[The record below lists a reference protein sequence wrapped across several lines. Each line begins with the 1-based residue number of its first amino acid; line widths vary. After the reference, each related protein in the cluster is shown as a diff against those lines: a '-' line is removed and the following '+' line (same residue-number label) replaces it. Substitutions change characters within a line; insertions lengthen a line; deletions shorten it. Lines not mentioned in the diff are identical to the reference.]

1 MSYTVIDNE
10 IIRADLKATQKIV
23 LITILSYHNKERGYS
38 YPSHSDLMR
47 DCCIKDKNTL
57 IKAIKDLEA
66 LGYLRKETIKGV
78 GNRYYIE
85 EVGENKTTEKISSVK
100 NPTGGVWKTQLEVCE
115 KPNTI
120 NTKTNTKINTNNKKE
135 KEKTNIDKIINTYTE
150 NNSLV
155 EAIKDFIKMRKTIKK
170 PITDRG
176 LKMILNKLDQY
187 GNDDLEK
194 IEILENSIMN
204 CWQGVFELKNKKVPS
219 GIGTQNKNNN
229 VNPSICKQV
238 NKYTQETKVRGWGV

>member
-204 CWQGVFELKNKKVPS
+204 CWQGVFELKNKKVPTA
-219 GIGTQNKNNN
+219 IGTQNKNNN
-229 VNPSICKQV
+229 VNPSICD
-238 NKYTQETKVRGWGV
+238 NKGKYSRGVEVW

>member
-78 GNRYYIE
+78 GNRYYVE

-194 IEILENSIMN
+194 IEILENSIVN
-204 CWQGVFELKNKKVPS
+204 CWQGVFELKNKKVPTA
-219 GIGTQNKNNN
+219 IGTQNKNNN
-229 VNPSICKQV
+229 VNPSICTSRR
-238 NKYTQETKVRGWGV
+238 KYTQACDIG

>member
-135 KEKTNIDKIINTYTE
+135 KEKTNIDKIINAYTE

-187 GNDDLEK
+187 GDNDLEK

-204 CWQGVFELKNKKVPS
+204 CWQGVFELKNKKVPTA
-219 GIGTQNKNNN
+219 IGTQNKNNN
-229 VNPSICKQV
+229 VNPSICD
-238 NKYTQETKVRGWGV
+238 NKGKYSRGVEVW

>member
-135 KEKTNIDKIINTYTE
+135 KEKTNIDKIINAYTE

-204 CWQGVFELKNKKVPS
+204 CWQGVFELKNKKEPIAVGS
-219 GIGTQNKNNN
+219 ENKNIKVNN
-229 VNPSICKQV
+229 SICKQV
-238 NKYTQETKVRGWGV
+238 NKYTQKVEVGGWGV

>member
-135 KEKTNIDKIINTYTE
+135 KEKTNIDKIINAYTE

-194 IEILENSIMN
+194 IEILENSIVN
-204 CWQGVFELKNKKVPS
+204 CWQGVFELKNKKVPTA
-219 GIGTQNKNNN
+219 IGTQNKNNN

>member
-135 KEKTNIDKIINTYTE
+135 KEKTNIDKIINAYTE

-204 CWQGVFELKNKKVPS
+204 CWQGVFELKNKKAPTA
-219 GIGTQNKNNN
+219 IGTQENNK
-229 VNPSICKQV
+229 VNSSICKQV
-238 NKYTQETKVRGWGV
+238 NKYTQKVEVGGWGV

>member
-78 GNRYYIE
+78 GNRYYVE

-135 KEKTNIDKIINTYTE
+135 KEKTNIDKIINAYTE

-204 CWQGVFELKNKKVPS
+204 CWQGVFELKNKKVPTA
-219 GIGTQNKNNN
+219 IGTQNKNIN
-229 VNPSICKQV
+229 VNPSICTSRR
-238 NKYTQETKVRGWGV
+238 KYTQACDIG

>member
-78 GNRYYIE
+78 GNRYYVE

-135 KEKTNIDKIINTYTE
+135 KEKTNIDKIINAYTE

-204 CWQGVFELKNKKVPS
+204 CWQGVFELKNKKVPTA
-219 GIGTQNKNNN
+219 IGTQNKNNN

>member
-1 MSYTVIDNE
+1 MSYTVIDNK

-135 KEKTNIDKIINTYTE
+135 KEKTNIDKIINAYTE

-194 IEILENSIMN
+194 IEILENSIVN
-204 CWQGVFELKNKKVPS
+204 CWQGVFELKNKKVPTA
-219 GIGTQNKNNN
+219 IGTQNKNNN

>member
-100 NPTGGVWKTQLEVCE
+100 NPTGGVLKTQLEVCE

-135 KEKTNIDKIINTYTE
+135 KEKTNIDKIINAYTE

-170 PITDRG
+170 PVTDRG

-194 IEILENSIMN
+194 IEILENSIVN
-204 CWQGVFELKNKKVPS
+204 CWQGVFELKNKKVPTA
-219 GIGTQNKNNN
+219 IGTQNKNIN
-229 VNPSICKQV
+229 VNPSICTSRR
-238 NKYTQETKVRGWGV
+238 KYTQACDIG

>member
-78 GNRYYIE
+78 GNRYYVE

-100 NPTGGVWKTQLEVCE
+100 NPTGGVWETQLEVCE

-135 KEKTNIDKIINTYTE
+135 KEKTNIDKIINAYTE

-204 CWQGVFELKNKKVPS
+204 CWQGVFELKNKKVPTA
-219 GIGTQNKNNN
+219 IGTQNKNIN
-229 VNPSICKQV
+229 VNPSICTSRR
-238 NKYTQETKVRGWGV
+238 KYTQACDIG

>member
-78 GNRYYIE
+78 GNRYYVE

-135 KEKTNIDKIINTYTE
+135 KEKTNIDKIINAYTE

-204 CWQGVFELKNKKVPS
+204 CWQGVFELKNKKVPTA
-219 GIGTQNKNNN
+219 IGTQNKNNN
-229 VNPSICKQV
+229 VNPSICTSRR
-238 NKYTQETKVRGWGV
+238 KYTQACDIG

>member
-100 NPTGGVWKTQLEVCE
+100 NPTGGVWKTQLEVYE

-135 KEKTNIDKIINTYTE
+135 KEKTNIDKIINAYTE

-187 GNDDLEK
+187 GNNDLEK

-204 CWQGVFELKNKKVPS
+204 CWQGVFELKNKKVPTA
-219 GIGTQNKNNN
+219 IGTQNKNNN

>member
-78 GNRYYIE
+78 GNRYYVE

-100 NPTGGVWKTQLEVCE
+100 KPTGGVWKTQLEVCE

-135 KEKTNIDKIINTYTE
+135 KEKTNIDKIINAYTE

-204 CWQGVFELKNKKVPS
+204 CWQGVFELKNKKVPTA
-219 GIGTQNKNNN
+219 IGTQNKNNN

>member
-78 GNRYYIE
+78 GNRYYVE

-155 EAIKDFIKMRKTIKK
+155 EAIKDFIKMRKTVKK

-204 CWQGVFELKNKKVPS
+204 CWQGVFELKNKKVPTA
-219 GIGTQNKNNN
+219 IGTQNKNIN
-229 VNPSICKQV
+229 VNPSICTSRR
-238 NKYTQETKVRGWGV
+238 KYTQACDIG

>member
-66 LGYLRKETIKGV
+66 LGYLKKETIKGV

-85 EVGENKTTEKISSVK
+85 EVGKNKTTEKISSVK

-187 GNDDLEK
+187 GDNDLEK

-219 GIGTQNKNNN
+219 GIGTQTKNIN
-229 VNPSICKQV
+229 VNPSICTSRR
-238 NKYTQETKVRGWGV
+238 KYTQACDIG

>member
-100 NPTGGVWKTQLEVCE
+100 KPTGGVWKTQLEVCE

-135 KEKTNIDKIINTYTE
+135 KEKTNIDKIINAYTE

-176 LKMILNKLDQY
+176 LRGILNKLDQY
-187 GNDDLEK
+187 GDNDLEK

-204 CWQGVFELKNKKVPS
+204 CWQGVFELKNKKVPTA
-219 GIGTQNKNNN
+219 IGTQNKNNN

>member
-135 KEKTNIDKIINTYTE
+135 KEKTNIDKIINAYTE

-204 CWQGVFELKNKKVPS
+204 CWQGVFELKNKKVPTA
-219 GIGTQNKNNN
+219 IGTQNKNNN
-229 VNPSICKQV
+229 VNPSICD
-238 NKYTQETKVRGWGV
+238 NKGKYSRGVEVW

>member
-78 GNRYYIE
+78 GNRYYVE

-135 KEKTNIDKIINTYTE
+135 KEKTNIDKIINAYTE

-204 CWQGVFELKNKKVPS
+204 CWQGVFELKNKKVPTA
-219 GIGTQNKNNN
+219 IGTQNKNNN
-229 VNPSICKQV
+229 VNHSICD
-238 NKYTQETKVRGWGV
+238 NKGKYSRGVEVW

>member
-57 IKAIKDLEA
+57 IKAIKDLET

-85 EVGENKTTEKISSVK
+85 EVGEDKTTEKISSVK

-204 CWQGVFELKNKKVPS
+204 CWQGVFELKNKKVPTA
-219 GIGTQNKNNN
+219 IGTQNKNNN
-229 VNPSICKQV
+229 VNPSICTSRR
-238 NKYTQETKVRGWGV
+238 KYTQACDIG

>member
-194 IEILENSIMN
+194 IEILENSIVN
-204 CWQGVFELKNKKVPS
+204 CWQGVFELKNKKVPTA
-219 GIGTQNKNNN
+219 IGTQNKNNN
-229 VNPSICKQV
+229 VNHSICD
-238 NKYTQETKVRGWGV
+238 NKGKYSRGVEVW

>member
-78 GNRYYIE
+78 GNRYYVE

-115 KPNTI
+115 KPDTI

-135 KEKTNIDKIINTYTE
+135 KEKTNIDKIINAYTE
-150 NNSLV
+150 NISLV

-204 CWQGVFELKNKKVPS
+204 CWQGVFELKNKKVPTA
-219 GIGTQNKNNN
+219 IGTQNKNIN
-229 VNPSICKQV
+229 VNPSICTSRR
-238 NKYTQETKVRGWGV
+238 KYTQACDIG

>member
-57 IKAIKDLEA
+57 IKAIKDLET

-135 KEKTNIDKIINTYTE
+135 KEKTNIDKIINAYTE

-204 CWQGVFELKNKKVPS
+204 CWQGVFELKNKKVPTA
-219 GIGTQNKNNN
+219 IGTQNKNNN
-229 VNPSICKQV
+229 VNPSICD
-238 NKYTQETKVRGWGV
+238 NKGKYSRGVEVW

>member
-1 MSYTVIDNE
+1 MSYTVIDNK

-135 KEKTNIDKIINTYTE
+135 KEKTNIDKIINAYTE

-194 IEILENSIMN
+194 IEILENSIVN
-204 CWQGVFELKNKKVPS
+204 CWQGVFELKNKKVPTA
-219 GIGTQNKNNN
+219 IGTQNKNIN
-229 VNPSICKQV
+229 VNPSICTSRR
-238 NKYTQETKVRGWGV
+238 KYTQACDIG

>member
-135 KEKTNIDKIINTYTE
+135 KEKTNIDKIINAYTE

-187 GNDDLEK
+187 GDNDLEK

-204 CWQGVFELKNKKVPS
+204 CWQGVFELKNKKVPTA
-219 GIGTQNKNNN
+219 IGTQNKNIN
-229 VNPSICKQV
+229 VNPSICTSRR
-238 NKYTQETKVRGWGV
+238 KYTQACDIG

>member
-100 NPTGGVWKTQLEVCE
+100 NPTGGVLKTQLEVCE

-135 KEKTNIDKIINTYTE
+135 KEKTNIDKIINAYTE

-204 CWQGVFELKNKKVPS
+204 CWQGVFELKNKKVPTA
-219 GIGTQNKNNN
+219 IGTQNKNIN
-229 VNPSICKQV
+229 VNPSICTSRR
-238 NKYTQETKVRGWGV
+238 KYTQACDIG

>member
-135 KEKTNIDKIINTYTE
+135 KEKTNIDKIIDSYTE

-187 GNDDLEK
+187 GNNDLEK
-194 IEILENSIMN
+194 IEILENSIVN
-204 CWQGVFELKNKKVPS
+204 CWQGVFELKNKKVPTA
-219 GIGTQNKNNN
+219 IGTQNKNNN

>member
-1 MSYTVIDNE
+1 MAYTIIDNE
-10 IIRADLKATQKIV
+10 VIRNKDLKTTTKIV

-85 EVGENKTTEKISSVK
+85 EDGENKTTEKISSVK
-100 NPTGGVWKTQLEVCE
+100 NTTGGVWKTQLEVCE
-115 KPNTI
+115 KHNTI
-120 NTKTNTKINTNNKKE
+120 NTKTNTKINTNNKIE
-135 KEKTNIDKIINTYTE
+135 KEKTNIDKIINAYTE

-155 EAIKDFIKMRKTIKK
+155 EEIKDFIKMRKTIKK

-187 GNDDLEK
+187 GDNDLE
-194 IEILENSIMN
+194 
-204 CWQGVFELKNKKVPS
+204 
-219 GIGTQNKNNN
+219 
-229 VNPSICKQV
+229 
-238 NKYTQETKVRGWGV
+238 

>member
-204 CWQGVFELKNKKVPS
+204 CWQGVFELKNKKVPTA
-219 GIGTQNKNNN
+219 IGTQNKNIN
-229 VNPSICKQV
+229 VNPSICD
-238 NKYTQETKVRGWGV
+238 NKGKYSRGVEVW

>member
-57 IKAIKDLEA
+57 IKTIKDLEA
-66 LGYLRKETIKGV
+66 LGCLRKETIKGV

-204 CWQGVFELKNKKVPS
+204 CWQGVFELKNKKVPTA
-219 GIGTQNKNNN
+219 IGTQNKNIN
-229 VNPSICKQV
+229 VNPSICTSRR
-238 NKYTQETKVRGWGV
+238 KYTQACDIG

>member
-135 KEKTNIDKIINTYTE
+135 KEKTNIDKIINAYTE

-204 CWQGVFELKNKKVPS
+204 CWQGVFELKNKKVPTA
-219 GIGTQNKNNN
+219 IGTQNKNNN
-229 VNPSICKQV
+229 VNHSICD
-238 NKYTQETKVRGWGV
+238 NKGKYSRGVEVW

>member
-135 KEKTNIDKIINTYTE
+135 KEKTNIDKIINAYTE

-170 PITDRG
+170 PVTDRG

-194 IEILENSIMN
+194 IEILENSIVN
-204 CWQGVFELKNKKVPS
+204 CWQGVFELKNKKAPTA
-219 GIGTQNKNNN
+219 IGTQENNN
-229 VNPSICKQV
+229 VNPSICD
-238 NKYTQETKVRGWGV
+238 NKGKYSRGVEVW

>member
-85 EVGENKTTEKISSVK
+85 EVGGNKTTEKISSVK

-135 KEKTNIDKIINTYTE
+135 KEKTNIDKIINAYTE

-194 IEILENSIMN
+194 IEILENSIVN
-204 CWQGVFELKNKKVPS
+204 CWQGVFELKNKKVPTA
-219 GIGTQNKNNN
+219 IGTQNKNNN
-229 VNPSICKQV
+229 VNPSMCKQV

>member
-57 IKAIKDLEA
+57 IKAIKDLET

-135 KEKTNIDKIINTYTE
+135 KEKTNIDKIINAYTE

-187 GNDDLEK
+187 GDNDLEK
-194 IEILENSIMN
+194 IEILENSIVN
-204 CWQGVFELKNKKVPS
+204 CWQGVFELKNKKVPTA
-219 GIGTQNKNNN
+219 IGTQNKNNN
-229 VNPSICKQV
+229 VNPSICTSRR
-238 NKYTQETKVRGWGV
+238 KYTQACDIG

>member
-135 KEKTNIDKIINTYTE
+135 KEKTNIDKIINAYTE

-187 GNDDLEK
+187 GNDDLKK

-204 CWQGVFELKNKKVPS
+204 CWQGVFELKNKKVPTA
-219 GIGTQNKNNN
+219 IGTQNKNNN